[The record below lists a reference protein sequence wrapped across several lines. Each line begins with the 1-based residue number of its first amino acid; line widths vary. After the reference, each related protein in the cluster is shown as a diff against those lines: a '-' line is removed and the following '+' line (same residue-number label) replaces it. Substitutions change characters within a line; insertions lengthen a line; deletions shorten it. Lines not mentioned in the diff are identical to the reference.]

1 MSRIL
6 TDQLAAEMA
15 RQENEKYE
23 LEALRLDLH
32 LQEQEEAAMNA
43 ERDKLNSRI
52 QKRLELIQAYH
63 AQIEDKRNKIVR
75 DREEEQVY
83 RTRLLDQFAKEEK
96 IEQMN
101 ANKRRM
107 KQLEHKR
114 AVETMIVER
123 QQMIDQ
129 DAILEQEIAA
139 RERELEAYRDAVVE
153 QERQRLLMEHAQPLA
168 GYLPKV

>member
-1 MSRIL
+1 
-6 TDQLAAEMA
+6 
-15 RQENEKYE
+15 
-23 LEALRLDLH
+23 
-32 LQEQEEAAMNA
+32 MNT
-43 ERDKLNSRI
+43 ERAKLNSRI

-63 AQIEDKRNKIVR
+63 AQIEDKRAKIDR

-83 RTRLLDQFAKEEK
+83 RTRLLDEFAKTEK

-114 AVETMIVER
+114 AVECMIVER
-123 QQMIDQ
+123 QQMIDA
-129 DAILEQEIAA
+129 DAVLEQEIAA
-139 RERELEAYRDAVVE
+139 RELELEAYRDEVVE

-168 GYLPKV
+168 GYLPKVYTRGCVLIGLGRV